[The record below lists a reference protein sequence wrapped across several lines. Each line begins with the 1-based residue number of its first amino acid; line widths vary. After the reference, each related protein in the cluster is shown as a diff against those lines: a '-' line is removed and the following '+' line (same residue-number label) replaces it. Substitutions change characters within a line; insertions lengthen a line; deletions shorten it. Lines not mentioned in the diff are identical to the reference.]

1 MAPTA
6 LSRDLQKLLLTSQ
19 KNEITEHHI
28 YQRLAKSHKDES
40 NSRILEE
47 IAADELAHYHFWKKY
62 TEAEVKPN
70 RWKVFRFYWISRIF
84 GITFGVKLMERGE
97 EQAQVVYDRI
107 RRQIPEAG
115 KIVDDEDSHERKLLE
130 MLDEERLK
138 YIGSMVLGLNDAL
151 VELTGALAGLSF
163 AMRNTRLIALAGLI
177 TGVAASFSMAASEY
191 LSTKSEEQNK
201 NPLKSSIYT
210 GVAYIFT
217 VIFLIF
223 PYLIIGHYLICLA
236 VTIFNA
242 LLVISV
248 FTYYVSVAKDLSY
261 KRRFFEM
268 AAISLGVALFSF
280 GIGYVIRLFLGV
292 DI

>member
-1 MAPTA
+1 MAQKVF
-6 LSRDLQKLLLTSQ
+6 SRDFEKLLLASQRNEITENYIYRRLAKSQ
-19 KNEITEHHI
+19 KNEANV
-28 YQRLAKSHKDES
+28 RV
-40 NSRILEE
+40 LEG
-47 IAADELAHYHFWKKY
+47 IAADELSHYHFWKRY
-62 TEAEVKPN
+62 TEEEIKPN

-84 GITFGVKLMERGE
+84 GITFGVKLMEKGE

-107 RRQIPEAG
+107 CSEIPEAR
-115 KIVDDEDSHERKLLE
+115 KIVDDEDRHEHQLLE

-191 LSTKSEEQNK
+191 LATKSEEQDK
-201 NPLKSSIYT
+201 SPLKSSIYT

-248 FTYYVSVAKDLSY
+248 FTYYVSVAKDLSFR
-261 KRRFFEM
+261 KRFVEM

>member
-1 MAPTA
+1 MP
-6 LSRDLQKLLLTSQ
+6 QKAFSKDFNRLLLTSQ
-19 KNEITEHHI
+19 RNEITENHI
-28 YQRLAKSHKDES
+28 YQRLAKSQK
-40 NSRILEE
+40 NAANVRVLED
-47 IAADELAHYHFWKKY
+47 IAADELSHYHFWKTY
-62 TEAEVKPN
+62 TEEEVKPN

-84 GITFGVKLMERGE
+84 GITFGVKLMEKGE

-107 RRQIPEAG
+107 CSEIPEAR
-115 KIVDDEDSHERKLLE
+115 KIVDDEDRHEHQLLE

-191 LSTKSEEQNK
+191 LATKSEEQDK
-201 NPLKSSIYT
+201 SPLKSSIYT

-248 FTYYVSVAKDLSY
+248 FT
-261 KRRFFEM
+261 
-268 AAISLGVALFSF
+268 
-280 GIGYVIRLFLGV
+280 
-292 DI
+292 